1 MLSTLTMSLWMES
14 LKSQEL
20 TRQSILTG
28 EMDLL
33 LQTELTLFQ
42 FDGTQ
47 KSSLHLL
54 KNTLSLSMLMTE

>member
-1 MLSTLTMSLWMES
+1 MLNTLTMSLWMES

-28 EMDLL
+28 EMGLL

-47 KSSLHLL
+47 KSNLHLL